1 MASHDL
7 KEPLRM
13 ITSFL
18 KLLESKYGDDLN
30 EEAKDYINYAVD
42 GAYRMDMMINDLLEY
57 SRVESKEIEFKY
69 LNSEKILEKA
79 LNNLKTFIDERNAVI
94 TSDSLPVIYANEP
107 QMIQLFQNLIGNG
120 IKYCDKKIPR
130 IHISSISKDN
140 NYIFEVQDNGIGI
153 NEAQLK
159 RIFVLFQRLHTRDEY
174 NGTGIGLAISKKI
187 VQNHRGK
194 IWAKSEPGIGTSFY
208 FTIPN
213 QSY

>member
-1 MASHDL
+1 
-7 KEPLRM
+7 M
-13 ITSFL
+13 IKRF
-18 KLLESKYGDDLN
+18 
-30 EEAKDYINYAVD
+30 
-42 GAYRMDMMINDLLEY
+42 
-57 SRVESKEIEFKY
+57 
-69 LNSEKILEKA
+69 
-79 LNNLKTFIDERNAVI
+79 
-94 TSDSLPVIYANEP
+94 
-107 QMIQLFQNLIGNG
+107 
-120 IKYCDKKIPR
+120 PR

>member
-1 MASHDL
+1 
-7 KEPLRM
+7 M

-18 KLLESKYGDDLN
+18 KLLEGKYKDNLN
-30 EEAKDYINYAVD
+30 EEAKDYINFAMD

-69 LNSEKILEKA
+69 FNSEKILEKA
-79 LNNLKTFIDERNAVI
+79 LNNLKPFIDENNAMV
-94 TSDSLPVIYANEP
+94 TYESLPVIYANEP
-107 QMIQLFQNLIGNG
+107 QIIQLFQNLLSNG

-130 IHISSISKDN
+130 IHISSITKDN
-140 NYIFEVQDNGIGI
+140 NYIFKVEDNGIGI
-153 NEAQLK
+153 DKAQLK
-159 RIFVLFQRLHTRDEY
+159 RIFVIFQRLHTSDEY

-194 IWAKSEPGIGTSFY
+194 IWAKSELGIGTSFY